1 MVDVSDTVGDSAATH
16 ASDGCF
22 QIAWPLDHV
31 LRAQVG
37 ARQLGLWRACKY
49 IESLPAYLQ
58 ECVVLTSWIAAST
71 PFAAVV
77 TDAAASPSESLEGI
91 AFTAF

>member
-1 MVDVSDTVGDSAATH
+1 MLDTVGDSAATH

-22 QIAWPLDHV
+22 QIAWPLGLV

-37 ARQLGLWRACKY
+37 AQQLGLWRACTT
-49 IESLPAYLQ
+49 IESLLAYWQ
-58 ECVVLTSWIAAST
+58 DSSVLACWIAVWT
-71 PFAAVV
+71 PCAAVV
-77 TDAAASPSESLEGI
+77 TDAAASPSEPLEGI